1 MFDFNM
7 DDDPTGPSDH
17 IRSTLAFLDN
27 NIRMLKKLSQ
37 KFQETGIKYLSIRPI
52 VWEVSPQTTAILT
65 QIRESWER
73 NPNRGT
79 VTERAFRKKTQNI
92 ETYTK

>member
-37 KFQETGIKYLSIRPI
+37 KFQETVIKLICLTVDRPLAPPW
-52 VWEVSPQTTAILT
+52 VKLLCD
-65 QIRESWER
+65 
-73 NPNRGT
+73 
-79 VTERAFRKKTQNI
+79 
-92 ETYTK
+92 

>member
-37 KFQETGIKYLSIRPI
+37 KFQETAIKSFHLS
-52 VWEVSPQTTAILT
+52 
-65 QIRESWER
+65 
-73 NPNRGT
+73 NRRSTPLYRHLHPRYDFYADKGNNLI
-79 VTERAFRKKTQNI
+79 FNLS
-92 ETYTK
+92 

>member
-1 MFDFNM
+1 M

-37 KFQETGIKYLSIRPI
+37 KFQETGKNLF
-52 VWEVSPQTTAILT
+52 V
-65 QIRESWER
+65 
-73 NPNRGT
+73 
-79 VTERAFRKKTQNI
+79 
-92 ETYTK
+92 

>member
-37 KFQETGIKYLSIRPI
+37 KFQETVIKSISFVQPSIDRSI
-52 VWEVSPQTTAILT
+52 FV
-65 QIRESWER
+65 
-73 NPNRGT
+73 
-79 VTERAFRKKTQNI
+79 
-92 ETYTK
+92 

>member
-7 DDDPTGPSDH
+7 ADDPTGPSDH

-37 KFQETGIKYLSIRPI
+37 KFQEIGIKYLSNRQSTPI
-52 VWEVSPQTTAILT
+52 LFPTSKIFYADKGNNFIFNL
-65 QIRESWER
+65 S
-73 NPNRGT
+73 
-79 VTERAFRKKTQNI
+79 
-92 ETYTK
+92 

>member
-37 KFQETGIKYLSIRPI
+37 KFQETVIKSISFVCQSI
-52 VWEVSPQTTAILT
+52 DCQSLFLYSAT
-65 QIRESWER
+65 
-73 NPNRGT
+73 
-79 VTERAFRKKTQNI
+79 
-92 ETYTK
+92 

>member
-27 NIRMLKKLSQ
+27 NIRREMGYSVINLH
-37 KFQETGIKYLSIRPI
+37 IDYLDL
-52 VWEVSPQTTAILT
+52 E
-65 QIRESWER
+65 
-73 NPNRGT
+73 NRYG
-79 VTERAFRKKTQNI
+79 F
-92 ETYTK
+92 

>member
-37 KFQETGIKYLSIRPI
+37 KFQETGIKYLSNRPI
-52 VWEVSPQTTAILT
+52 VLEVHLKTVPILRV
-65 QIRESWER
+65 QSSAE
-73 NPNRGT
+73 NR
-79 VTERAFRKKTQNI
+79 VLFR
-92 ETYTK
+92 